1 MTANDLSRIVVDTGL
16 QVHRELGPGLLES
29 VYEMVLAA
37 ELERA
42 GLHVEHQKPI
52 SFGYRGLRFENAFR
66 IDLLIEDQLIV
77 EIKSIEKLAP
87 VHAKQVLTYLRL
99 SNRSLGLLIN
109 FGGETFKEGIR
120 RLVNNHK

>member
-1 MTANDLSRIVVDTGL
+1 MTADDLSRIVVDTGL

-42 GLHVEHQKPI
+42 GLHVERQKPI
-52 SFGYRGLRFENAFR
+52 SFDYRGLRFENAFR

-77 EIKSIEKLAP
+77 EIKSIEKLGP

>member
-1 MTANDLSRIVVDTGL
+1 MTADDLSRIVDTGL

-42 GLHVEHQKPI
+42 GLHIERQKPI
-52 SFGYRGLRFENAFR
+52 SFEYRGLRFENAFR

-77 EIKSIEKLAP
+77 EIKSIEKLGP
-87 VHAKQVLTYLRL
+87 VHAKQVLT
-99 SNRSLGLLIN
+99 
-109 FGGETFKEGIR
+109 
-120 RLVNNHK
+120 